1 MPALANQNSANSNEN
16 QPNSCP
22 MENLLKLLS
31 GPWTC
36 LIIWNL
42 SENGPT
48 RFLELKR
55 KVGKISSKVLTERL
69 RMLESAEVIYRHY
82 EPTVPPQVTYG
93 MSPRGEE
100 LRTAFKTLHDIAVKW
115 GDLDVKKSRNGKR
128 RKDQAPT
135 AMSDAA
141 E

>member
-1 MPALANQNSANSNEN
+1 MLAANVNAPATTDAPEA
-16 QPNSCP
+16 PKTCP

-42 SENGPT
+42 SQNGAT

-55 KVGKISSKVLTERL
+55 RIGKISSKVLTERL
-69 RMLESAEVIYRHY
+69 RMLEDAGVIYRHY

-93 MSPRGEE
+93 MSERGEE
-100 LRTAFKTLHDIAVKW
+100 LRLAFAALHDIAVQW
-115 GDLDVKKSRNGKR
+115 GDFDVKKSRQGKR
-128 RKDQAPT
+128 RKDQAAPI
-135 AMSDAA
+135 SDAA

>member
-1 MPALANQNSANSNEN
+1 MVKPMTEA
-16 QPNSCP
+16 PHSCP

-42 SENGPT
+42 SQNGPT

-55 KVGKISSKVLTERL
+55 KMGKISSKVLTERL
-69 RMLESAEVIYRHY
+69 RMLEAAGVIYRQY

-93 MSPRGEE
+93 MSERGQE
-100 LRTAFKTLHDIAVKW
+100 LRQVFSTLHDVAVQW
-115 GDLDVKKSRNGKR
+115 ADVPVKKSRNGGKR
-128 RKDQAPT
+128 AVINQA
-135 AMSDAA
+135 AAAISEAA